1 KRLAELLRD
10 RLGKKVLI
18 GLQDPIRLDKF
29 SEPQPD
35 ISVLIRRDDFYSGS
49 HPTAR
54 DVYLLIEVAETSVEF
69 DRTIKLDLYAQ
80 ANIPEV
86 WLIDL
91 QNEAIEAY
99 RDPRNKQ
106 YQGKDQLKR
115 GQSLSSNALPELKLA
130 VDDIF
135 GAI

>member
-1 KRLAELLRD
+1 M
-10 RLGKKVLI
+10 
-18 GLQDPIRLDKF
+18 
-29 SEPQPD
+29 
-35 ISVLIRRDDFYSGS
+35 
-49 HPTAR
+49 
-54 DVYLLIEVAETSVEF
+54 LIEVAETSVEF